1 MKRPVVRVH
10 LWMES
15 GGETLLGLGRAQLLE
30 RIEELGSLKK
40 AAESLGMSYRAAW
53 GKIKQSEKTLG
64 FQLINKEGCNKC
76 GYRLT
81 VFGKCLADSYRAW
94 FEEVERHAY
103 ELAKAKF
110 PFAPLAF
117 SGDAFAGG
125 DGPDMETDPADPA
138 DEDVELDMSKLGVK
152 LGALS
157 PVQEDCG
164 CV

>member
-10 LWMES
+10 IWMES

-81 VFGKCLADSYRAW
+81 VFGKCLTKAYRDW

-117 SGDAFAGG
+117 SGESALGG
-125 DGPDMETDPADPA
+125 DAALEDGPDPA
-138 DEDVELDMSKLGVK
+138 DEDVQLDMSKLRMS
-152 LGALS
+152 LGSLI